1 MPGFPLGM
9 ITLVIIAALIY
20 FGLAH
25 RVIDRLYLSDS
36 AALALVAAMAVG
48 SFIDLPLLRGPVAVS
63 LNVGGGLIPVGLAG
77 YVLAR
82 AGTRT
87 ELYRA
92 LLGIGVTAAAVFLVN
107 GIVGRGDPWE
117 RGADLLDPLYVYPL
131 IAGGVAALVGRSRRT
146 AFISAV
152 LGVLALDVV
161 DLFRLS
167 FLRMRGA
174 VSVGGAG
181 IFDVALLSGV
191 AAVLLTEAV
200 GELRERLQ
208 GGVAETGRPASLLQA
223 LQRPRLALAARKE
236 KGGGER

>member
-1 MPGFPLGM
+1 M

-48 SFIDLPLLRGPVAVS
+48 SFVDLPLLRGPVAVS
-63 LNVGGGLIPVGLAG
+63 LNVGGGLIPVGLAV

-82 AGTRT
+82 AGTRE

-174 VSVGGAG
+174 VSIGGAG

-191 AAVLLTEAV
+191 VAVLLTEVV

-223 LQRPRLALAARKE
+223 LRRPRLALAARKE